1 MSMIRKVLL
10 ADDQEGVR
18 ALVEATLAND
28 GTVEIYTAE
37 DGQPALEIAREVRPD
52 LIFLDVMMPK
62 LNGFE
67 VCQALKSDPAT
78 RDIKIVMLTGL
89 AQSPDGH
96 MAVGED
102 QADDYLLKPFNP
114 VELLRKFEEM
124 ASPSGLHGEAQAQT
138 LETTLDDKTI
148 PLIEAV
154 VTLWRYVLATLVLM
168 ALAAAVGVA
177 MYTYAERLQAL
188 NARVT
193 VFETVRIEAFVTDPP
208 TVEPASASPPM
219 Y

>member
-1 MSMIRKVLL
+1 MIMKVLM
-10 ADDQEGVR
+10 ADDEVEVR

-28 GTVEIYTAE
+28 RNIEIYTAAE
-37 DGQPALEIAREVRPD
+37 GQPALEIAREVRPD

-62 LNGFE
+62 MNGFE

-89 AQSPDGH
+89 AQSPHGH

-102 QADDYLLKPFNP
+102 QADDYLLKPFSP
-114 VELLRKFEEM
+114 VELFRKFEEM
-124 ASPSGLHGEAQAQT
+124 AGPSGLHGEAQTQT
-138 LETTLDDKTI
+138 VETTLDGKAN
-148 PLIEAV
+148 PFIEAV
-154 VTLWRYVLATLVLM
+154 VTQWRYVLVSLAVM

-193 VFETVRIEAFVTDPP
+193 VFETVRIEAVVTDPP
-208 TVEPASASPPM
+208 TVEPASPSPPI